1 MYSLYYNNNVE
12 HICIGEC
19 YTLEEAKE
27 ICKRET
33 QGYIEVGEKDND
45 YENRSRNFCVEVY
58 EGRSCIIF
66 KDGGVADFKEP
77 IFQTP
82 RYYID

>member
-12 HICIGEC
+12 HIRIGEC

-33 QGYIEVGEKDND
+33 QGYIEVGEDDND
-45 YENRSRNFCVEVY
+45 YENRSRKFCVEVY
-58 EGRSCIIF
+58 EGKSCINF
-66 KDGGVADFKEP
+66 KDADINEP